1 MGKITEILK
10 NLSDWD
16 RKTTKKIVSISSKR
30 IKFFEFIAISGNTM
44 PWLLVSILFFVFDV
58 FISRSLNLFQ
68 LALIVVLTL
77 LVVIFKTLAKRI
89 RPIDSVSQKFL
100 TPFDFKSDHTLRPFS
115 FPSGHTLELCVLL

>member
-77 LVVIFKTLAKRI
+77 L
-89 RPIDSVSQKFL
+89 
-100 TPFDFKSDHTLRPFS
+100 
-115 FPSGHTLELCVLL
+115 